1 MGISMNLR
9 FPLCNLIARG
19 HLPLA
24 NKTASLNFA
33 KSLDEGTATRICFE
47 MLKLDNLK
55 ESATLLEQAQ
65 NVFLMESG
73 NSVSTSISNDAAFRH
88 QRDAILLREDSNDRQ
103 NQPVNIDQTR
113 QFVNMIK
120 TGGWVVAL
128 GWLASRTK
136 EQKEEIMRSLKQV
149 YPTTYNTLQNNWIGS
164 KLGMPDDNGK
174 FFKRLAKAGI
184 GMKYA
189 PGGERGLAP
198 SDARRL
204 KNYFYPKMKKAGIA
218 TLIAGGIATA
228 LVSISL
234 LYKRYFSAA
243 AKECKNLSG
252 KQRTVCMTKARIK
265 AAEAAIKEAEKGL
278 LECSSAKNEEDCIFK
293 MKVEIRSWKKKK
305 MAEEEKLRKLTNVN
319 KAAFGED
326 EDKHSNDP
334 FA

>member
-1 MGISMNLR
+1 MNLR

-33 KSLDEGTATRICFE
+33 KTLDEGTATRICFE
-47 MLKLDNLK
+47 MLKFANLK
-55 ESATLLEQAQ
+55 ESATFLEQAQ
-65 NVFLMESG
+65 NVFLSENG
-73 NSVSTSISNDAAFRH
+73 NSVPTSISNDAAFRYR
-88 QRDAILLREDSNDRQ
+88 RDAILLREDSNDRQ
-103 NQPVNIDQTR
+103 NQSVNVDQTR

-136 EQKEEIMRSLKQV
+136 EQKEEIVRTLKQV
-149 YPTTYNTLQNNWIGS
+149 YPTTYNTLQNNWIGG
-164 KLGMPDDNGK
+164 KVGMPDDNGK

-184 GMKYA
+184 GMKNA
-189 PGGERGLAP
+189 NGERGLAP
-198 SDARRL
+198 ADAKRL
-204 KNYFYPKMKKAGIA
+204 KNYFYPKMKKAGMA
-218 TLIAGGIATA
+218 TLIAGGIAGA
-228 LVSISL
+228 LVAISL

-243 AKECKNLSG
+243 AKECKKLSG

-265 AAEAAIKEAEKGL
+265 AAEVAIKEAEKGL